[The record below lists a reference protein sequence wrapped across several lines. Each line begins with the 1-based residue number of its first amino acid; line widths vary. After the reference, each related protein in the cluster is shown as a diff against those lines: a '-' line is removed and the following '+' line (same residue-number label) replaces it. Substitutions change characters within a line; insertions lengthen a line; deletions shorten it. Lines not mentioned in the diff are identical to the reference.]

1 MKCFRSV
8 NGLYCKNPE
17 YARLLPPPKKKFSLT
32 REKSRP
38 RLDFAILQA
47 RSMKEPPPNFAFL
60 QHRSMSEKP
69 APRIRVLQARSITLG
84 VLAQKPAC

>member
-1 MKCFRSV
+1 MKCFCSV

-17 YARLLPPPKKKFSLT
+17 YARLLPSREKSRLT

-47 RSMKEPPPNFAFL
+47 RSMKDPPNFAFL

-69 APRIRVLQARSITLG
+69 APRIRVLQAHSITLG

>member
-1 MKCFRSV
+1 MKCFCPV

-17 YARLLPPPKKKFSLT
+17 YARLLPPQ
-32 REKSRP
+32 EKVQSHERKVPSSP
-38 RLDFAILQA
+38 RLRDFTGSQHE
-47 RSMKEPPPNFAFL
+47 RTPHFAFL

-69 APRIRVLQARSITLG
+69 APRIRVLQAHSITLG

>member
-1 MKCFRSV
+1 MLVSYPR
-8 NGLYCKNPE
+8 
-17 YARLLPPPKKKFSLT
+17 KKKFSLT

-47 RSMKEPPPNFAFL
+47 RSMKEPPNFAFL

-69 APRIRVLQARSITLG
+69 APRIRVLQAHSITLG

>member
-17 YARLLPPPKKKFSLT
+17 YARLLPPQ
-32 REKSRP
+32 EKVQSHERKVPSSP
-38 RLDFAILQA
+38 RLRDFTGSQYERL
-47 RSMKEPPPNFAFL
+47 PHFAFL

-69 APRIRVLQARSITLG
+69 APRIRVLQAHSITLG